1 MSAQLPEK
9 ISPEEIKRHIDTEY
23 MRAQLLAQVAKDLRM
38 EELDIPVSSDDFFA
52 NLNLILAER
61 LSYIIDYQ
69 ASSVSQII
77 YQVDLN
83 EARITRLIHENQ
95 GNSAELLAA
104 EILKREMQKVFYRNV
119 YNGTI
124 RL

>member
-1 MSAQLPEK
+1 MSASLPERF
-9 ISPEEIKRHIDTEY
+9 SPEEIKRHIDTKN
-23 MRAQLLAQVAKDLRM
+23 MRVQLIAQLEKDLQLSTLDVGVTAPDFF
-38 EELDIPVSSDDFFA
+38 EELHQ
-52 NLNLILAER
+52 ILTKR
-61 LSYIIDYQ
+61 LSHIIDFQ
-69 ASSVSQII
+69 TSSLSQII

-83 EARITRLIHENQ
+83 EARITRLLHERK
-95 GNSAELLAA
+95 GNSAEVLAE